1 MSSIKQIIV
10 NAIVKVSGENP
21 ALNREGEVSAVE
33 ARDDFIRLLMLEL
46 FPEDS
51 AVVSVPLTEAAA
63 VSPKKTKKTKKE
75 VVPTESPAAS
85 PTKAAKAKKAKKEVA
100 PAPVVAEPAP
110 EPVKSPKEVK
120 AEAKAAKAAKEAEK
134 AAEKEAA
141 KVAKAAAKAAT
152 PKKSPK
158 KAAKAPEPEPEP
170 VPAPVAESPK
180 KSPKKAATK
189 KVKPAEDAN
198 LQKIDPTWRK
208 HLKKADK
215 DGAKESEPL
224 LLAYLNALSKEE
236 FNAKK
241 AEDHVTDFLAGRAAP
256 AAAAVEDDGKVAAEL
271 TPVEFEGKD
280 YYVNPETNR
289 VYEGEGEYDEE
300 VGWTNYKPVG
310 YVGMAKFAEMKV

>member
-1 MSSIKQIIV
+1 MSSIKQIII

-46 FPEDS
+46 FPEES
-51 AVVSVPLTEAAA
+51 AVVSVPLTEAA
-63 VSPKKTKKTKKE
+63 VKSPK
-75 VVPTESPAAS
+75 
-85 PTKAAKAKKAKKEVA
+85 KAKKAKKEVA

-120 AEAKAAKAAKEAEK
+120 AEAKAAKEAEKAAK

-141 KVAKAAAKAAT
+141 KIAKAAAKAE
-152 PKKSPK
+152 SPK
-158 KAAKAPEPEPEP
+158 KAKATKAVKVAEPAPA
-170 VPAPVAESPK
+170 PAPVAESPK
-180 KSPKKAATK
+180 KSPKKPAAK

-224 LLAYLNALSKEE
+224 LLAYLNALTKEE

-256 AAAAVEDDGKVAAEL
+256 AAAVEDDGKVAAEL
-271 TPVEFEGKD
+271 TTVEFEGKD
-280 YYVNPETNR
+280 YFVNPETKR

-300 VGWTNYKPVG
+300 IGWTSYKPVG
-310 YVGMAKFAEMKV
+310 YVGMAAFETMEL